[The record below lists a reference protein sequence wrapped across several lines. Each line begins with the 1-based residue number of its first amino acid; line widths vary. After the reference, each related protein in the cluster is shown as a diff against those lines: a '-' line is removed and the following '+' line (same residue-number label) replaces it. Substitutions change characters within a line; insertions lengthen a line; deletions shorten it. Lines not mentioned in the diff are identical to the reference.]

1 MGLCRGFWDGLQYGN
16 LELELIVVFPGK
28 KHHNLSY
35 QRQVRLDSGRLICL
49 YMLRRIRKL
58 IRKQLFWVPCLAGML
73 MASLAITADKSEKRD
88 ASKKD
93 SEKSEPFT
101 FRVPVD
107 VVVVNVAVTDSQ
119 GKPVRDLTKDDFKV
133 YEDGK
138 PQPIHTFALE
148 SYKAVQELSDGTKG
162 TAPQG
167 ASQDPGATQP
177 RMISFVV
184 DDLATSDPAYFSY
197 VQEAITKTLA
207 DGLGPSDVAGLLTA
221 SGSVNQPFT
230 SDRELLLSLAEDLY
244 KKVNRSGVKKSDCPE
259 LNDLQAQKIRNDL
272 SDPRPLQVAITET
285 ILCQHLEGV
294 SNGAQIAEGVARSTA
309 FQQYEENQYRYRGLL
324 TALKQHVRSLRHFE
338 AKKSLLLFSD
348 GFLSDYVRY
357 ELQEVVDMCLRSGV
371 VLNTVDARGLFT
383 NNYEA
388 KDRVAVGVNS
398 ESFVIL
404 AQKPMM
410 RIEDMRQQ
418 EDPLR
423 QLSSETG
430 GFHVGNTN
438 DLASGIRKIL
448 ESQSYY
454 YVLTYSTP
462 NPKLDGRYHKIKVD
476 VSRAGV
482 RVSYRKGYYAPKEQL
497 TFERRKKEDILE
509 ALQAPGNLNEIPIQ
523 LSYNYFQVDDSR
535 YQVALLT
542 RVNIQGLKF
551 LEEDSRHKNLIN
563 LVVVA
568 FDENDHFVDGL
579 EKSMDLNL
587 TDPSYAALLNH
598 GFSSKVDIKVPPG
611 RYKIKAVVREGVHTK
626 MGSINKTI
634 EVP

>member
-1 MGLCRGFWDGLQYGN
+1 
-16 LELELIVVFPGK
+16 
-28 KHHNLSY
+28 
-35 QRQVRLDSGRLICL
+35 
-49 YMLRRIRKL
+49 MLRRIRNL
-58 IRKQLFWVPCLAGML
+58 LRKQLFWVPCLAGIL
-73 MASLAITADKSEKRD
+73 LTSFAITADKSEKRD
-88 ASKKD
+88 ASGKKD

-119 GKPVRDLTKDDFKV
+119 GKPLRDLTKDDFKV

-148 SYKAVQELSDGTKG
+148 SYKVVQEPGDGTKG
-162 TAPQG
+162 AAPQ
-167 ASQDPGATQP
+167 ATSQEDPGATQP
-177 RMISFVV
+177 RMISLVV

-197 VQEAITKTLA
+197 VREAITKTLA

-230 SDRELLLSLAEDLY
+230 SDRELLLSLAHDLY
-244 KKVNRSGVKKSDCPE
+244 KKVNRSGVTRSDCPE
-259 LNDLQAQKIRNDL
+259 LTDLQAQKIRNDL
-272 SDPRPLQVAITET
+272 SDPRPLQVAITEA
-285 ILCQHLEGV
+285 IICRQLDGV
-294 SNGAQIAEGVARSTA
+294 PNAPQVAEGMVRSAA

-324 TALKQHVRSLRHFE
+324 TAVKQHVRSLRHFE

-357 ELQEVVDMCLRSGV
+357 ELQEVVDTCLRSGV

-383 NNYEA
+383 SNYEA
-388 KDRVAVGVNS
+388 KDHVAVGVNS
-398 ESFVIL
+398 ESFAIL

-430 GFHVGNTN
+430 GLHVGNTN

-448 ESQSYY
+448 DSQSYY
-454 YVLTYSTP
+454 YVLSYSTP
-462 NPKLDGRYHKIKVD
+462 NPKLDGRYHKIKVE
-476 VSRAGV
+476 VSRVGV
-482 RVSYRKGYYAPKEQL
+482 RASYRKGYYAPKEQL

-509 ALQAPGNLNEIPIQ
+509 ALQAPGNLNEIPIE

-535 YQVALLT
+535 YQLALLT

-598 GFSSKVDIKVPPG
+598 GFSSKVDMKVPPG